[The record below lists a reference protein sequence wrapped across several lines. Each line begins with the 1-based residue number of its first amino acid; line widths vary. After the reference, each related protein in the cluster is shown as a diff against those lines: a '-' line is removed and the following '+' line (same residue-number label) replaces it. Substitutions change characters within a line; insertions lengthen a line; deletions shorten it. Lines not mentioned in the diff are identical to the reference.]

1 MSAQHPIPAAALDD
15 RLGFVGTAGSGK
27 TYNASGCVEQ
37 LLRRGARCII
47 LDPLDVWFGLR
58 LLADGK
64 TESPFKVVIFGGEHG
79 DLPLNEHAGA
89 LIGETVAGMAES
101 CIVSLS
107 SLGTNAAERRFMLG
121 LLTAIYRKASREPV
135 HLIFDEADLWA
146 PQRLLDK
153 EGEAAKLLGQMETIV
168 RRGRRLGFIP
178 WLITQR
184 PAVLSKNVLSQIDGL
199 VAFKLTSTQD
209 RDAIGDWVEG
219 QADKARWKELYGEL
233 AAFPRGH
240 GLVWIPGRGII
251 KDADFPAKTTFD
263 SSATPKRGERKHAAD
278 LKPLNVEALRGKL
291 ATVEKETADN
301 DPRRL
306 KATIAELQR
315 QLKAAA
321 TTPDAKAHEQVA
333 NLRSSLKTALEA
345 VKDDLKRAREEGHA
359 EGVTDGLRRAA
370 KHIAPLMANLG
381 RLAESVTGLRAF
393 IDELKDPKLEKLGG
407 NTEAFASL
415 KLFNDALTKSGVGT
429 TPAPGGV
436 SVRRAGPTS
445 MSPVRRRDP
454 APSSNGAGEPLAR
467 GERACLVA
475 IAQHPEGVTRE
486 QLTVLTGY
494 KRSSR
499 DTYVQRLG
507 AAGYVETGERILAT
521 DAGIAALG
529 ADFAPLPTG
538 EELQRYWLER
548 LPQGERVILER
559 LLPAYPEPVSREA
572 LTEAT
577 GYKRSSRDTYL
588 QRLGARELVVTER
601 DGTIRAAEQLFDAE
615 LMRGRA

>member
-1 MSAQHPIPAAALDD
+1 MTAHPIPIAALDD

-27 TYNASGCVEQ
+27 TYNASCSVEA
-37 LLRRGARCII
+37 LLHRHARCII
-47 LDPLDVWFGLR
+47 IDPLDVWWGLR

-107 SLGTNAAERRFMLG
+107 SLGTNAAERRFMLA

-219 QADKARWKELYGEL
+219 QADKAQWNRLYGEL

-278 LKPLNVEALRGKL
+278 LKPLNVEALRGRL
-291 ATVEKETADN
+291 ATVEKETAEN
-301 DPRRL
+301 DPRKL
-306 KATIAELQR
+306 KATIAELER
-315 QLKAAA
+315 QVRQAAAQPSAAAREDLAKLKAS
-321 TTPDAKAHEQVA
+321 
-333 NLRSSLKTALEA
+333 LRAALEA
-345 VKDDLKRAREEGHA
+345 VKGDLKRAREEGHA
-359 EGVTDGLRRAA
+359 EGVLEGLRRAA
-370 KHIAPLMANLG
+370 KHIAPLIGNLG

-393 IDELKDPKLEKLGG
+393 VDELKDPKSAAIAA
-407 NTEAFASL
+407 NAEAFASL
-415 KLFNDALTKSGVGT
+415 KIFNEALSKSGVVSI
-429 TPAPGGV
+429 PAPGGV
-436 SVRRAGPTS
+436 SVRRAAPSST
-445 MSPVRRRDP
+445 SPVRRRDP
-454 APSSNGAGEPLAR
+454 APASNGAGESMGK
-467 GERACLVA
+467 GERAILIA
-475 IAQHPEGVTRE
+475 IAQHPDGVTRE

-499 DTYVQRLG
+499 DTYLQRLG
-507 AAGYVETGERILAT
+507 ANGYAEIRERIVAT
-521 DAGIAALG
+521 EEGITALG
-529 ADFAPLPTG
+529 PDYEPLPTG
-538 EELQRYWLER
+538 DALRQHWLDR
-548 LPQGERVILER
+548 LPEGERRVLEAVIG
-559 LLPAYPEPVSREA
+559 YWPEASDRDA
-572 LTEAT
+572 ISEAT

-588 QRLGARELVVTER
+588 QRLGARELVTSER
-601 DGTIRAAEQLFDAE
+601 GGVRAADELFSA
-615 LMRGRA
+615 

>member
-107 SLGTNAAERRFMLG
+107 TLGTNASERRFMLAF
-121 LLTAIYRKASREPV
+121 LTAIYRKASREPV

-219 QADKARWKELYGEL
+219 QADKAEWKRLYGQL
-233 AAFPRGH
+233 AAFQRGH
-240 GLVWIPGRGII
+240 GLVWIPGRGFL
-251 KDADFPAKTTFD
+251 KDEDFPAKATFD

-278 LKPLNVEALRGKL
+278 LKPLNVEALKSKL
-291 ATVEKETADN
+291 ETVSKEAVEN

-306 KATIAELQR
+306 KGKIAELER
-315 QLKAAA
+315 ALKQGAAQPSA
-321 TTPDAKAHEQVA
+321 QAQEDVAKLKTSLQAALQSTKEDLAKA
-333 NLRSSLKTALEA
+333 
-345 VKDDLKRAREEGHA
+345 RAWGHA
-359 EGVTDGLRRAA
+359 EGEAAGLRKAA
-370 KHIAPLMANLG
+370 KHIAPLLSGLSRLGESMAGLKEL
-381 RLAESVTGLRAF
+381 LA
-393 IDELKDPKLEKLGG
+393 ELKDPKLGEP
-407 NTEAFASL
+407 NAEAFASL
-415 KLFNDALTKSGVGT
+415 RIFNEALSKSGVGPT
-429 TPAPGGV
+429 PSRGLSIGRTDPIGVRRVQPPRPAPTPRG
-436 SVRRAGPTS
+436 
-445 MSPVRRRDP
+445 D
-454 APSSNGAGEPLAR
+454 GAGEPLGK
-467 GERACLVA
+467 GERAILIAV
-475 IAQHPEGVTRE
+475 AQHPDGVTRE

-499 DTYVQRLG
+499 DTYLQRLG
-507 AAGYVETGERILAT
+507 ANGYVEIRDRIVAT
-521 DAGIAALG
+521 NGGIVALG
-529 ADFAPLPTG
+529 PDYEPLPTG
-538 EELQRYWLER
+538 DALREYWLGR
-548 LPQGERVILER
+548 LPEGERRVLEAVIG
-559 LLPAYPEPVSREA
+559 YWPEPADRDA
-572 LTEAT
+572 ITEAT

-588 QRLGARELVVTER
+588 QRLGARELVTTDR
-601 DGTIRAAEQLFDAE
+601 GTVRAVDELFN
-615 LMRGRA
+615 